1 MEFVYNKYYII
12 DNFGNYYRLDDQGK
26 LVAAHSKK
34 EATLFS
40 YEELEAKLG
49 KRKRSRFYKSLPADD
64 AVLEGYMVSGKV
76 VTGIEDENAIADG
89 ATGTEAASGP
99 ASDTSELAPT
109 VPECT
114 NA

>member
-40 YEELEAKLG
+40 YEEAFVYE
-49 KRKRSRFYKSLPADD
+49 D
-64 AVLEGYMVSGKV
+64 
-76 VTGIEDENAIADG
+76 GIEAIYR
-89 ATGTEAASGP
+89 
-99 ASDTSELAPT
+99 
-109 VPECT
+109 C
-114 NA
+114 